1 MQKHKRSPADAPR
14 SHSERQFAGLHRH
27 AEKQKQSTVERLA
40 AAIASLNRQKKPISA
55 RTIYEECGLEHAA
68 LRRNPE
74 ALQLFQ
80 RHSTFLKRER
90 KQQKKTLTDALSSRD
105 SMPTSKKLQP
115 ADHGLKE
122 KQRCEELEVQNIKL
136 LEVLV
141 QKDITIAQL
150 QARLVAHEKYLG
162 EYRMQLQRQEHQE
175 KDR

>member
-1 MQKHKRSPADAPR
+1 MQEYKNSSADAPR
-14 SHSERQFAGLHRH
+14 SHSDQQLVGLRTH
-27 AEKQKQSTVERLA
+27 AEAQKQSTVERLV

-55 RTIYEECGLEHAA
+55 RTIYEECGLEHAT

-80 RHSTFLKRER
+80 RHSTFLKRKR
-90 KQQKKTLTDALSSRD
+90 KQQKKTLPDALSPRD
-105 SMPTSKKLQP
+105 SMPTSKKSQP
-115 ADHGLKE
+115 AGHGLKE

-162 EYRMQLQRQEHQE
+162 EYRTQLQRQEHQE